1 MFVQR
6 SFNLKSGEV
15 NKKWHIV
22 DANGLVV
29 GRLASKVAR
38 VLMGKNNPQ
47 FTPYEDSGDFVVIVN
62 AEKVVFTGKKLQ
74 DKKYFW
80 HSNHIGGIK
89 SRTAREQLQ
98 KHPELILMEA
108 IKGMLPKNTL
118 GRKQLT
124 KLKVVVGPEH
134 PYTAQSP
141 VALKL

>member
-15 NKKWHIV
+15 NKKWHVV

-47 FTPYEDSGDFVVIVN
+47 YTPHEDSGDFVVIVN
-62 AEKVVFTGKKLQ
+62 AEKVIFTGNKLQ

-89 SRTAREQLQ
+89 SRTAREQFE
-98 KHPELILMEA
+98 KHPELILLEA

-134 PYTAQSP
+134 PYVAQSP